1 MATINMVKTIKKVY
15 PNSIVMVKIGNFYY
29 VYDKDSFIFSYL
41 FDYKIKDSEGYP
53 SCAFPLTSFD
63 KITSILKKTKLN
75 YVALNKAN
83 DFEELEKQLE
93 NSEETYIQI
102 YKDSEKVITRSMR
115 IQNIYDILM
124 AEIETDAINDILFKI
139 EQIIKKESENS
150 AIRSYIKI

>member
-1 MATINMVKTIKKVY
+1 MAAINMVKTIKKVY
-15 PNSIVMVKIGNFYY
+15 PNSIIMVKIGNFYY

-75 YVALNKAN
+75 YVALNKAK
-83 DFEELEKQLE
+83 DFEELEKHTE
-93 NSEETYIQI
+93 NSGEIYAQI
-102 YKDSEKVITRSMR
+102 YKDAEKVITRSMR

-124 AEIETDAINDILFKI
+124 SEIESEAINDILMKV
-139 EQIIKKESENS
+139 EQLIKSQSENCV
-150 AIRSYIKI
+150 IRSYVKI